1 VPTDGNGNIDF
12 NSLTEFGIV
21 QQQIEKEGLQ
31 IPKDLNKIN
40 KKLADAGLSI
50 RLNEKGEFTSTS
62 HMEEFLL
69 TYAYSN
75 NGSLTKNN
83 QYIRKIKGKEESD
96 VMNLFDQIF
105 EVYKMESPINSV
117 FANNTF

>member
-12 NSLTEFGIV
+12 NSLTEFGII

-75 NGSLTKNN
+75 NGNLTKNN

-105 EVYKMESPINSV
+105 KAYKMESPINSV